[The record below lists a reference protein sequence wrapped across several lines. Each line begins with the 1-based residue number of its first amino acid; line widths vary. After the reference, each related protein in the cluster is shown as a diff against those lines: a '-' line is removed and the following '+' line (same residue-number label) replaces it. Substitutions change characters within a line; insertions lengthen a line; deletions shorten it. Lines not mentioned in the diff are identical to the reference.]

1 MAKRKSTMATT
12 GVVRCGDR
20 QLAANKGGLPS
31 SLTMTTTRGQSAAAE
46 TIADVSSSS
55 SQRSPTTVDRLKYKG
70 RTEEITSPLS
80 AQLLEFC
87 ESELFPETAAAVQIS
102 EVGSSS
108 NCCYEE
114 HSSHSTGLSH
124 TQDMSKLSGGAGAE
138 KKNDEIATA
147 GDNTTAATAGDG
159 AANNN
164 NNFSV
169 FFDPQ
174 EDDISRSIDFNFS
187 IPPQFLLDGQFDLSL
202 FNGQG
207 PVPNGGGQYPPE
219 QPAGQLIPPPLPQ
232 PYEEECLSSVPS
244 SYMPSCS
251 ILDYLPLPLPAE
263 NSGVFAGGAMF
274 QPQELDFQ
282 ADNNGS
288 RSLFCPDTISRPYNF
303 SNDLQA
309 VSSESQHLV
318 SGAGSTSTPLAS
330 DITSLEDSTFKVG
343 KLSVEQRKEKIHR
356 YLKKRNERNFS
367 KKIKISFIRLILC
380 YNIHI
385 SVLPSIGVH
394 THQGLGRD
402 RERYPMSLFS
412 ECWCRSISL
421 LKRDEESLQVVVG
434 KTLYNTFKPLKTS
447 IINNLVEPIQ
457 ILIIMGL
464 NA

>member
-1 MAKRKSTMATT
+1 MFGCLILLFRKL
-12 GVVRCGDR
+12 
-20 QLAANKGGLPS
+20 Q
-31 SLTMTTTRGQSAAAE
+31 
-46 TIADVSSSS
+46 
-55 SQRSPTTVDRLKYKG
+55 
-70 RTEEITSPLS
+70 EEITSPLS

-124 TQDMSKLSGGAGAE
+124 TQDMSKFSAGGVE
-138 KKNDEIATA
+138 KNNDEIPTA
-147 GDNTTAATAGDG
+147 GDNNTAATAGGG

-174 EDDISRSIDFNFS
+174 EDDISRSIDFNFT

-202 FNGQG
+202 LNGQG

-219 QPAGQLIPPPLPQ
+219 QPAVQLIPPPLPQ

-244 SYMPSCS
+244 YMPSCS
-251 ILDYLPLPLPAE
+251 ILDYLPLSLPAE
-263 NSGVFAGGAMF
+263 NSGIFTGGAMF
-274 QPQELDFQ
+274 QPQELDFH

-309 VSSESQHLV
+309 VSSESQQLV

-367 KKIKISFIRLILC
+367 KKIK
-380 YNIHI
+380 YA
-385 SVLPSIGVH
+385 
-394 THQGLGRD
+394 
-402 RERYPMSLFS
+402 
-412 ECWCRSISL
+412 CR
-421 LKRDEESLQVVVG
+421 
-434 KTLYNTFKPLKTS
+434 KTLADSRPRVRGRFAKNDEFVGEREAARGGGTPEEETITEDPDALRRDG
-447 IINNLVEPIQ
+447 EDE
-457 ILIIMGL
+457 
-464 NA
+464 

>member
-1 MAKRKSTMATT
+1 ML
-12 GVVRCGDR
+12 
-20 QLAANKGGLPS
+20 Q
-31 SLTMTTTRGQSAAAE
+31 
-46 TIADVSSSS
+46 
-55 SQRSPTTVDRLKYKG
+55 
-70 RTEEITSPLS
+70 EEITSPLS

-87 ESELFPETAAAVQIS
+87 ESELFPETAAAAVQIS

-124 TQDMSKLSGGAGAE
+124 TQDMTKFSGGAGAE
-138 KKNDEIATA
+138 KNDEIATA
-147 GDNTTAATAGDG
+147 GDNTTAAAGINEPAT

-202 FNGQG
+202 LNGQG

-219 QPAGQLIPPPLPQ
+219 QPPVQLIPPPLPQ
-232 PYEEECLSSVPS
+232 PYEEECLSSVPAS

-263 NSGVFAGGAMF
+263 NSGVFAGGTMF

-367 KKIKISFIRLILC
+367 KKIK
-380 YNIHI
+380 
-385 SVLPSIGVH
+385 VL
-394 THQGLGRD
+394 T
-402 RERYPMSLFS
+402 
-412 ECWCRSISL
+412 
-421 LKRDEESLQVVVG
+421 
-434 KTLYNTFKPLKTS
+434 
-447 IINNLVEPIQ
+447 INYLPY
-457 ILIIMGL
+457 
-464 NA
+464 

>member
-1 MAKRKSTMATT
+1 M
-12 GVVRCGDR
+12 
-20 QLAANKGGLPS
+20 Q
-31 SLTMTTTRGQSAAAE
+31 
-46 TIADVSSSS
+46 
-55 SQRSPTTVDRLKYKG
+55 
-70 RTEEITSPLS
+70 EEITSPLS

-124 TQDMSKLSGGAGAE
+124 TQDMTKFSGGAGAE
-138 KKNDEIATA
+138 KNDEIPTA
-147 GDNTTAATAGDG
+147 GDNNTPATSGGG

-174 EDDISRSIDFNFS
+174 EDDISRSIDFNFT

-202 FNGQG
+202 LNGQG

-251 ILDYLPLPLPAE
+251 ILDYLPLSLPAE
-263 NSGVFAGGAMF
+263 NSGIFTGGAMF

-288 RSLFCPDTISRPYNF
+288 RLFCPDTISRPYNF

-309 VSSESQHLV
+309 VS

-367 KKIKISFIRLILC
+367 KKIKYACRKTLADSRPR
-380 YNIHI
+380 
-385 SVLPSIGVH
+385 VR
-394 THQGLGRD
+394 GRFAKND
-402 RERYPMSLFS
+402 EFGGSHGTPEEETITEDVRMSLLYDPNQAAAAALQPHNGGRIFAANCLPPPANPY
-412 ECWCRSISL
+412 EMCTNSL
-421 LKRDEESLQVVVG
+421 YCTDSQMR
-434 KTLYNTFKPLKTS
+434 
-447 IINNLVEPIQ
+447 
-457 ILIIMGL
+457 
-464 NA
+464 